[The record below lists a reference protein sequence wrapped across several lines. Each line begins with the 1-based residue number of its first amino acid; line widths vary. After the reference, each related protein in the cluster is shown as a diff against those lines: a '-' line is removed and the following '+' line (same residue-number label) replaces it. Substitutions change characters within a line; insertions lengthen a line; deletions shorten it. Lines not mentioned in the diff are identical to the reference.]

1 VVLRISRGCLSRS
14 RNGPLGKITPV
25 IACYRDA
32 QAIPFMYKRLKA
44 VCARIRGGYEII
56 LVNDCSP
63 DNADEILAEIA
74 ESPQCVVIRHSRNC
88 GS

>member
-1 VVLRISRGCLSRS
+1 
-14 RNGPLGKITPV
+14 
-25 IACYRDA
+25 
-32 QAIPFMYKRLKA
+32 MYKRLKA